1 MVNECVYQNFVK
13 IATSLKCE
21 GIWWDAT
28 CLPTEKKARIHAI
41 NNMHNNYARATVTL
55 VHDRYLTTM
64 PWITAAEASFAL
76 VMSPWFTRGWT
87 ALELAVSRL
96 DAVYVLFADRLSKLD
111 DILTTPGEV
120 THAYHH
126 VASDL
131 TRRVMDKVKTVNDLL
146 TALGPRYTSWARDKA
161 IIAGLLEPSIPV
173 TNPGLPGW
181 SHSAFESGDW

>member
-1 MVNECVYQNFVK
+1 
-13 IATSLKCE
+13 
-21 GIWWDAT
+21 
-28 CLPTEKKARIHAI
+28 
-41 NNMHNNYARATVTL
+41 
-55 VHDRYLTTM
+55 M